1 MIDFIS
7 GWAQGLVVAVIIA
20 TIIEMILPEGN
31 SKKFIKIVI
40 GVFVLFQIISPV
52 VQALGNNS
60 SGDLNDILQLDKYQ
74 NQLVEYENQ
83 SSVLASTNEKSTRE
97 IYLNNVKIDMTSKL
111 EEKGYTVHS
120 IEIETKTEESYTI
133 EKVSLNLEKANEEKE
148 ENKTTNYQ
156 EQQVAQN
163 VIPINTIEEIQ
174 IQIGEK
180 SSSEQIQQ
188 GEQGQEEKQDS
199 STEKNSKKLTSTQ
212 KKEVREYLSE
222 TYGVKEK
229 NIEID

>member
-7 GWAQGLVVAVIIA
+7 SWAQGLIVAVIIA
-20 TIIEMILPEGN
+20 TIIEILLPEGN

-52 VQALGNNS
+52 VQALGNNN
-60 SGDLNDILQLDKYQ
+60 SGDLSDILQIEKYQ
-74 NQLVEYENQ
+74 NQLAEYENQ
-83 SSVLASTNEKSTRE
+83 STNLASTNEKTTRE
-97 IYLNNVKIDMTSKL
+97 IYLNNVKTDMTSKL

-133 EKVSLNLEKANEEKE
+133 EKISLNLEKANEEKE
-148 ENKTTNYQ
+148 ESKNENYQ
-156 EQQVAQN
+156 EQQEAQN

-174 IQIGEK
+174 IQIGEETSPEQEQQDT
-180 SSSEQIQQ
+180 SS
-188 GEQGQEEKQDS
+188 
-199 STEKNSKKLTSTQ
+199 EKNSKKLTSTQ

>member
-7 GWAQGLVVAVIIA
+7 SWAQGLIVAVIIA
-20 TIIEMILPEGN
+20 TIIEILLPEGN

-60 SGDLNDILQLDKYQ
+60 SGNLSDILQIEKYQ
-74 NQLVEYENQ
+74 NQLAEYENQ
-83 SSVLASTNEKSTRE
+83 STNLASTNEKTTRE
-97 IYLNNVKIDMTSKL
+97 IYLNNVKTDMTSKL

-133 EKVSLNLEKANEEKE
+133 EKISLNLEKANEEKE
-148 ENKTTNYQ
+148 ESKNENYQ

-174 IQIGEK
+174 IQIGEETSPEQEQQDT
-180 SSSEQIQQ
+180 SS
-188 GEQGQEEKQDS
+188 
-199 STEKNSKKLTSTQ
+199 EKNSKKLTSTQ
-212 KKEVREYLSE
+212 KKELREYLSE

>member
-7 GWAQGLVVAVIIA
+7 SWAQGLIVAVIIA
-20 TIIEMILPEGN
+20 TIIEILLPEGN

-60 SGDLNDILQLDKYQ
+60 SGDLSDILQIEKYQ
-74 NQLVEYENQ
+74 NQLAEYENQ
-83 SSVLASTNEKSTRE
+83 STNLASTNEKTTRE
-97 IYLNNVKIDMTSKL
+97 IYLNNVKTDMTSKL
-111 EEKGYTVHS
+111 EEKGYTVYS

-133 EKVSLNLEKANEEKE
+133 EKISLNLEKANEKKE
-148 ENKTTNYQ
+148 ESKNENYQ
-156 EQQVAQN
+156 EQQEAQN

-174 IQIGEK
+174 IQIGEETSPEQEQQDT
-180 SSSEQIQQ
+180 SS
-188 GEQGQEEKQDS
+188 
-199 STEKNSKKLTSTQ
+199 EKNSKKLTSTQ
-212 KKEVREYLSE
+212 KKEIREYLSE

>member
-7 GWAQGLVVAVIIA
+7 SWAQGLIVAVIIA
-20 TIIEMILPEGN
+20 TIIEILLPEGN

-60 SGDLNDILQLDKYQ
+60 SGNLSDILQIEKYQ
-74 NQLVEYENQ
+74 NQLAEYENQ
-83 SSVLASTNEKSTRE
+83 STNLASTNEKTTRE
-97 IYLNNVKIDMTSKL
+97 IYLNNVKKDMTSKL

-133 EKVSLNLEKANEEKE
+133 EKISLNLEKANEEKE
-148 ENKTTNYQ
+148 ESKNENYQ

-174 IQIGEK
+174 IQIGEETN
-180 SSSEQIQQ
+180 SEQEQQ
-188 GEQGQEEKQDS
+188 DTS
-199 STEKNSKKLTSTQ
+199 SEKNSKKLTSTQ